1 MLPLAKIQFPALLNE
16 EGPEASKLLA
26 TGQS

>member
-16 EGPEASKLLA
+16 ESPDASKLLA
-26 TGQS
+26 SEQL